1 MQLPP
6 SLPPGGT
13 IGIIAPSRWPEPAWL
28 ESASAF
34 FQKHGYKVVVHQQC
48 NLRWGRLAGPD
59 QARADALH
67 DMFRNPCIDAILCAR
82 GGVGSVR
89 VLDLLDYGLIRQHPK
104 PLVGFSDATALLQ
117 AITRQAGIVTYHG
130 PMAWNFAQANNDP
143 RTGQDLLKIL
153 SDAGRCFDRTWSD
166 VEVLRPG
173 NAIGRLYGGNL
184 HLLTYLAATPFDLP
198 EDEDII
204 LFIEDVDE
212 PLYKV
217 DMLLR
222 RMKLAGALRQVRAVL
237 VGELVGLTD
246 GEDNTDQQPYGPSL
260 REILLQ
266 VLPEVP
272 ICLNFPCGHGA
283 YLTTLPIGFNV
294 EAIYAGDSCVTLTDE
309 FINSTNTIE

>member
-1 MQLPP
+1 MHVPP

-13 IGIIAPSRWPEPAWL
+13 IGIVAPSRWPEPAWL
-28 ESASAF
+28 DAASAF
-34 FQKHGYKVVVHQQC
+34 FKSLGYKVVVHPQC
-48 NLRWGRLAGPD
+48 SLRWGRLAGPD
-59 QARADALH
+59 QARADALL
-67 DMFRNPCIDAILCAR
+67 DMFRDPEINAIQCAR

-89 VLDLLDYGLIRQHPK
+89 LLDLLDYKLIRQHPK

-130 PMAWNFAQANNDP
+130 PMAWNFAQAKQDP
-143 RTGQDLLKIL
+143 RTGQDLLTVL
-153 SDAGRCFDRTWSD
+153 RATDAFQYHIDGVD
-166 VEVLRPG
+166 VLRPG
-173 NAIGRLYGGNL
+173 TATGRLYGGNL

-212 PLYKV
+212 PLYKL

-222 RMKLAGALRQVRAVL
+222 RMALAGALRQVRAVL
-237 VGELVGLTD
+237 VGELAGVTD
-246 GEDNTDQQPYGPSL
+246 GEDNADQQPHGPSL

-272 ICLNFPCGHGA
+272 ICLNFPCGHGS
-283 YLTTLPIGFNV
+283 YLTTLPVGMKLQ
-294 EAIYAGDSCVTLTDE
+294 VTLEGQSISAAYTTE
-309 FINSTNTIE
+309 